1 MDDFEKKLGELLSDE
16 SDLAGRMDEAAR
28 KEMTQ
33 MIFEK
38 FELDMFKVKVVFWIF
53 LAVSTAMMVGGMI
66 FLTLEKGVRGML
78 FAAVIALIGYN
89 STILMKL
96 WYWVVSTKL
105 SILKELKQ
113 MQLQMAELTGK
124 ESSSQS
130 SSQD

>member
-1 MDDFEKKLGELLSDE
+1 
-16 SDLAGRMDEAAR
+16 
-28 KEMTQ
+28 
-33 MIFEK
+33 
-38 FELDMFKVKVVFWIF
+38 
-53 LAVSTAMMVGGMI
+53 
-66 FLTLEKGVRGML
+66 
-78 FAAVIALIGYN
+78 
-89 STILMKL
+89 MKL